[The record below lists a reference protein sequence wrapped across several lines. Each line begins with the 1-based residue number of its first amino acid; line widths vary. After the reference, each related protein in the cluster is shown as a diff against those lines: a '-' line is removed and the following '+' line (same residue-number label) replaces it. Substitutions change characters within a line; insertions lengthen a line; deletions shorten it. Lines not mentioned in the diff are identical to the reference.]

1 MKENVSEKKNTRLL
15 QEAFP
20 ISMNESLQ
28 SLVTGIYV
36 ILKIQFTRIS
46 KDNHYYIGTN
56 FEEIKK
62 STKKSQQ
69 LE

>member
-1 MKENVSEKKNTRLL
+1 MRLL

-28 SLVTGIYV
+28 SLVSGIYA
-36 ILKIQFTRIS
+36 ILHIQFTKIS
-46 KDNHYYIGTN
+46 KEDHYYIGTN
-56 FEEIKK
+56 LEEIKK

-69 LE
+69 QEQPNS